1 MVRKWTRREGNQRG
15 GSRLRLGG
23 NGLYSKEGRGHSED
37 NAMCF
42 GAGQGGGNGLYSGAG
57 RDKVE
62 IEGECLKSRRGKQV
76 LYTPSFRSEPC
87 HYRSS

>member
-1 MVRKWTRREGNQRG
+1 MVRKWTKREGNQRG
-15 GSRLRLGG
+15 GSRLRLEVMACILKRGG
-23 NGLYSKEGRGHSED
+23 GHSED

-62 IEGECLKSRRGKQV
+62 IEGECLNSRRETQV
-76 LYTPSFRSEPC
+76 LYTLLQK
-87 HYRSS
+87 